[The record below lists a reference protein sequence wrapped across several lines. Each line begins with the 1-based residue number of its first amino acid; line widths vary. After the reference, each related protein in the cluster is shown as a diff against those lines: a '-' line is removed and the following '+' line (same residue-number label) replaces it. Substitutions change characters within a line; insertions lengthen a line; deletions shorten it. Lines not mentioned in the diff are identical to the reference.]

1 MDRAKL
7 LEMSHI
13 QKSSFLKLA
22 NTFKRCAEE
31 ISPNPKGSSCGV
43 EQDKYMAA
51 SLLKKIKTVTKGK
64 EYCCSHMTSRP
75 VIE

>member
-22 NTFKRCAEE
+22 NTFERYAEE
-31 ISPNPKGSSCGV
+31 LSPNPKESSCGI
-43 EQDKYMAA
+43 EEDKYVPA

-64 EYCCSHMTSRP
+64 EFCCCHMT
-75 VIE
+75 

>member
-22 NTFKRCAEE
+22 NTFERYAEE
-31 ISPNPKGSSCGV
+31 LSPNPKGSSCGV
-43 EQDKYMAA
+43 EEDKYMPT
-51 SLLKKIKTVTKGK
+51 SLLKKIKTITKGK
-64 EYCCSHMTSRP
+64 EYCCCHMT
-75 VIE
+75 

>member
-22 NTFKRCAEE
+22 NAFERYATELN
-31 ISPNPKGSSCGV
+31 PNPKLLSSRDA
-43 EQDKYMAA
+43 EADKYKPA
-51 SLLKKIKTVTKGK
+51 SLLKKTKVVTKG
-64 EYCCSHMTSRP
+64 M
-75 VIE
+75 

>member
-1 MDRAKL
+1 VDRAKL